1 MYKEIIIILLIMSN
15 IINKELEDIKLQYY
29 YCKVSSIKYKKYS
42 DVSNILLLIHQPLVT
57 LSIYNKVCCGRFLPL
72 STIFPAIHLYLNF
85 QEKHNNYAT
94 SSREYYKLYNKYKN
108 KTFSNPDKIY
118 DDLIKEKLII
128 SQNHL
133 K

>member
-1 MYKEIIIILLIMSN
+1 MSD

-57 LSIYNKVCCGRFLPL
+57 ISIYNKVCCGRFLPL

-85 QEKHNNYAT
+85 KKNIIIMLPQVVNIINYIINIKIKHF
-94 SSREYYKLYNKYKN
+94 L
-108 KTFSNPDKIY
+108 I
-118 DDLIKEKLII
+118 LIKYMMTL
-128 SQNHL
+128 
-133 K
+133 